1 MVSHRDRSREP
12 RIGRTKT
19 AIIAALT
26 VLLLGG
32 GGVAFAFWTSMGS
45 GSGIAKAVTTV
56 ANITVNQPNA
66 ITGLQPGAAPQT
78 LSGDFTNTNPGAV
91 TVTKVTAS
99 IDSVTLSDGSVG
111 STAAGSC
118 SAQDYALSSGA
129 SSVTAN
135 SVPSGTHVGSWSGQT
150 ISFVDDAGRN
160 QDGCKGATVNLAYS
174 AVN

>member
-1 MVSHRDRSREP
+1 MVSHRDRP
-12 RIGRTKT
+12 RAHPTKRMRVT
-19 AIIAALT
+19 VVVALT
-26 VLLLGG
+26 AVLLGG
-32 GGVAFAFWTSMGS
+32 GGVAFAYWTSMGS
-45 GSGIAKAVTTV
+45 GSGLAKAVTTV
-56 ANITVNQPNA
+56 ANITVNQPTA

-91 TVTKVTAS
+91 TVTRVTAS
-99 IDSVTLSDGSVG
+99 ISSVTLSDGSTG

-118 SAQDYALSSGA
+118 SAQDYSLSAGP
-129 SSVTAN
+129 SSVANN

-174 AVN
+174 ATN